1 MVVARIAAV
10 TWAVW
15 GVLVVL
21 LLAPSLLPVA
31 WHYYMYSPA
40 SVGLWMLSMLISP
53 FVVCVVK
60 WEWIKE
66 GGGRGI

>member
-1 MVVARIAAV
+1 MVTARIAAV
-10 TWAVW
+10 TLTVW

-31 WHYYMYSPA
+31 WHYYFYSPA

-53 FVVCVVK
+53 FAACLIK
-60 WEWIKE
+60 WEWIKN
-66 GGGRGI
+66 GGGRRI